1 MTLTDENVFQDQLKG
16 LLNQEGPLAKLRLK
30 AWERFLELG
39 LPTKAVESYQYLK
52 LRKLFSKSLK
62 TSFPGKV
69 DPKPYLYPNC
79 HSIVFV
85 DGSYQAE
92 LSNLPKITVLSLK
105 EAMGPFSALVQNHWS
120 RFVKEEKDPFAL
132 INGALHSD
140 GVLVYV
146 PPKFKFEKPLEIVFI
161 STQDTFQAPR
171 VHLFFGRESQ
181 GDVIARHVGAP
192 SFVNVSVDFTLDEG
206 AKATYSQ
213 LGLGLKNEWLLDFTR
228 ASLKRDANFTANMVT
243 TGSETSRF
251 DYYVN
256 LMGENGQAHL
266 NGLWMLK
273 GTDEAHIHVL
283 MEHSAPHCESRQF
296 YKGAITGSSRSSFEG
311 KIFVRKEAQKTDSFQ
326 LNNNLILSD
335 TAQAYSKP
343 NLEIFAD
350 DVKASHGSTVGQLD
364 EDELFYLRARGFSKP
379 EAEALLTQAFLR
391 EVLEKMHVP
400 EVQRDSIEAA
410 DQFLRF

>member
-1 MTLTDENVFQDQLKG
+1 MILTEETNFQDQLK
-16 LLNQEGPLAKLRLK
+16 LFLNTDGPFAKLRQK
-30 AWERFLELG
+30 AWDRFLEVG
-39 LPTKAVESYQYLK
+39 LPSKSFESYQYLK
-52 LRKLFSKSLK
+52 LRKLFAKPLK
-62 TSFPGKV
+62 LASPGQV
-69 DPKPYLYPNC
+69 DARSYLYPSC

-85 DGSYQAE
+85 DGVYKPE
-92 LSNLPKITVLSLK
+92 LSNLPKITILSLK
-105 EAMGPFSALVQNHWS
+105 EAMGPFSTLIQNHWN
-120 RFVKEEKDPFAL
+120 RFVKEERDPFAL
-132 INGALHSD
+132 VNGALFSD

-146 PPKFKFEKPLEIVFI
+146 PPKMQFEKPLELVFL
-161 STQDTFQAPR
+161 STQDSFQAPR
-171 VHLFFGRESQ
+171 VHLFFGRESK

-192 SFVNVSVDFTLDEG
+192 SFVNVSVDFSMDEG
-206 AKATYSQ
+206 STATYSQ
-213 LGLGLKNEWLLDFTR
+213 LGLGLKKEWLLDFTR
-228 ASLKRDANFTANMVT
+228 AYLKRDADFTANMVT

-273 GTDEAHIHVL
+273 ENDEAHVHVL
-283 MEHSAPHCESRQF
+283 MEHSAPHSESRQF
-296 YKGAITGSSRSSFEG
+296 YKGAIHGNARSSFEG
-311 KIFVRKEAQKTDSFQ
+311 KILVRKEAQKTDSFQ

-364 EDELFYLRARGFSKP
+364 GEELFYLRARGFSKK
-379 EAEALLTQAFLR
+379 EAEALLTKAFLR
-391 EVLEKMHVP
+391 EILEKMQIP
-400 EVQRDSIEAA
+400 EVQRDSLQAV